1 MSSAQDSFRHLLKES
16 GYSSTNARSAV
27 FEALLGQE
35 PMSMHQLIERAATVD
50 RASVYRTIELFE
62 QLGIVQRLAIGWK
75 YKIEL
80 TDKFSAHHHHLTC
93 TQCSR
98 ITTLNEN
105 ELERL
110 IEQMARSHGFVPSS
124 HQIEIQG
131 ICGECAGRASTTE
144 KQE

>member
-1 MSSAQDSFRHLLKES
+1 MSSAQDSFKKLLKES
-16 GYSSTNARSAV
+16 GFSITAARSAV

-35 PMSMHQLIERAATVD
+35 PMSMHQLIARAASVD

-93 TQCSR
+93 TQCSKV
-98 ITTLNEN
+98 TPLNEN

-110 IEQMARSHGFVPSS
+110 IEQMARSYGFLPRS

-131 ICGECAGRASTTE
+131 ICSECAPGARAR
-144 KQE
+144 KR